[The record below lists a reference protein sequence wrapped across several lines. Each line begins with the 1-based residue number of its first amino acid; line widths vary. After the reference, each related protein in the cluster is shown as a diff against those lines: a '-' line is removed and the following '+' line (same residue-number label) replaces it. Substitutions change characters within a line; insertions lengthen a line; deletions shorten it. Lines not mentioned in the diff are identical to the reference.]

1 MEHEDEEFEP
11 HGHGKR
17 RDRSLSPS
25 SPPLAGER
33 DAESQGDAAFDHPSK
48 SQKKRE
54 MHALQDLGEELVAL
68 PQDRLN
74 KLDLP
79 DALYDAVMDARRFTK
94 HEARRRQMQ
103 YIGKIMRDI
112 DTDPIAEQLAE
123 IKGESD
129 TAKAHFHAL
138 ERWRDRLLADDAAL
152 TEWLAQHPSDDIQQL
167 RNLIRNAR
175 KEAADN
181 KPPKSSRLLFRWLR
195 EQTE

>member
-1 MEHEDEEFEP
+1 MEDEYEEFEP

-25 SPPLAGER
+25 SPLHAGES
-33 DAESQGDAAFDHPSK
+33 DAESQDAAASDRPSK

-54 MHALQDLGEELVAL
+54 MHALQDLGEELVKL
-68 PQDRLN
+68 SQDRLD

-79 DALYDAVMDARRFTK
+79 DALYDAVMDARRFSK

-103 YIGKIMRDI
+103 FIGKLMRDL
-112 DTDPIAEQLAE
+112 DTEPIAEQLAE

-129 TAKAHFHAL
+129 AAKANFHTL
-138 ERWRDRLLADDAAL
+138 ERWRERLLADDAAL
-152 TEWLAQHPSDDIQQL
+152 TEWLAEHPSDDIQQL

-175 KEAADN
+175 KEATEG
-181 KPPKSSRLLFRWLR
+181 KPPKSSRALFRQLR
-195 EQTE
+195 EQME